1 MTMISCIR
9 RSPRYMRALLLAL
22 PIAFAACTP
31 AAAPGDAASAPE
43 TSTQPVA
50 VATTLTL
57 TLSQPVAI
65 AAQDDAAVYRG
76 SAVAK
81 QVCAQCH
88 DIGAGSGPAIYA
100 GAPTFISVIE
110 KPETTSEGLAQWLKS
125 SHPSMPHYM
134 FNDAEVVD
142 LVAYMMSLRKAK

>member
-1 MTMISCIR
+1 M
-9 RSPRYMRALLLAL
+9 SPS
-22 PIAFAACTP
+22 PSAAN
-31 AAAPGDAASAPE
+31 AASAPE

-50 VATTLTL
+50 VAT
-57 TLSQPVAI
+57 
-65 AAQDDAAVYRG
+65 QDDAAVYRG

>member
-1 MTMISCIR
+1 MTVISCTS
-9 RSPRYMRALLLAL
+9 RSPRSLRALLLAL
-22 PIAFAACTP
+22 PIVLAACTP
-31 AAAPGDAASAPE
+31 AAAPGDSASAPE
-43 TSTQPVA
+43 AS
-50 VATTLTL
+50 
-57 TLSQPVAI
+57 SQPAAAAV

-134 FNDAEVVD
+134 FNDAEVGD

>member
-1 MTMISCIR
+1 MTMISHIS
-9 RSPRYMRALLLAL
+9 RSPHSLRGLLLAL
-22 PIAFAACTP
+22 PIAFGACTP

-43 TSTQPVA
+43 ASSQPA
-50 VATTLTL
+50 VAA
-57 TLSQPVAI
+57 V

-110 KPETTSEGLAQWLKS
+110 KADTTSEGLAQWLKS

-134 FNDAEVVD
+134 FNDAEVGD